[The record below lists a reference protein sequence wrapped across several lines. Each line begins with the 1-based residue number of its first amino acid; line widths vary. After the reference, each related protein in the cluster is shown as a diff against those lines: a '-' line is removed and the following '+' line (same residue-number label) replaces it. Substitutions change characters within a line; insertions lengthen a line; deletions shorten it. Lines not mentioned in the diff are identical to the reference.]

1 MKNKKN
7 LSQTAAAIRQRKRRA
22 AESLDERKTCLTND
36 RKNKRIKRS
45 LETSNQREA
54 HLNRNRAQNSA
65 ESSTSFRDFT
75 VHRDKVRKA
84 LCWLKR
90 NNRYYANI
98 IIDDNVLCTLPD
110 EGSIDYLLSQVRDA
124 ENRLHHVD
132 YKLHDADRLDSET
145 DDALAHMQSESGS
158 VMWPNIDDTAINEFN
173 MPGYIARAFPTLYP
187 TGWKVCS
194 SSPMVILCLKFSHA
208 LAYLTGRKIYVK
220 QSLNG
225 SQLMV
230 GDIQEM
236 MKDDNHMADRVMH
249 FGEGL
254 RGTRQFWQ
262 KCSSELYDM
271 IKQLGQKG

>member
-1 MKNKKN
+1 MNKLEHKICLVCNEHFPSIN
-7 LSQTAAAIRQRKRRA
+7 LILGMCCRCYIYYLHGGQYAYSGNVINFLQDIGEFVSHLSRHLSTLDTLIIR
-22 AESLDERKTCLTND
+22 
-36 RKNKRIKRS
+36 RS
-45 LETSNQREA
+45 
-54 HLNRNRAQNSA
+54 SA

-187 TGWKVCS
+187 TGS
-194 SSPMVILCLKFSHA
+194 
-208 LAYLTGRKIYVK
+208 
-220 QSLNG
+220 
-225 SQLMV
+225 
-230 GDIQEM
+230 
-236 MKDDNHMADRVMH
+236 AD
-249 FGEGL
+249 L
-254 RGTRQFWQ
+254 
-262 KCSSELYDM
+262 
-271 IKQLGQKG
+271 

>member
-7 LSQTAAAIRQRKRRA
+7 LSQTAAAIRQHKRRA
-22 AESLDERKTCLTND
+22 AELLDEHKTRLTND

-45 LETSNQREA
+45 LETSNQHPGDVSEE
-54 HLNRNRAQNSA
+54 LKDLTKIE
-65 ESSTSFRDFT
+65 ES
-75 VHRDKVRKA
+75 
-84 LCWLKR
+84 
-90 NNRYYANI
+90 
-98 IIDDNVLCTLPD
+98 
-110 EGSIDYLLSQVRDA
+110 
-124 ENRLHHVD
+124 
-132 YKLHDADRLDSET
+132 
-145 DDALAHMQSESGS
+145 
-158 VMWPNIDDTAINEFN
+158 NIDDTAINKFN
-173 MPGYIARAFPTLYP
+173 TPGYIARAFPTLYP

-194 SSPMVILCLKFSHA
+194 SSLMVILWFKFSDA
-208 LAYLTGRKIYVK
+208 LACLTGRKIYVK

-236 MKDDNHMADRVMH
+236 MKDDNHMVDCVMH